1 MVAGTQK
8 LKGSQNKKTIKF
20 LTVSI
25 HSRVPKSMAQ
35 GALVQ
40 DGAVSCWPGSLR
52 DTIIFFPLSTS
63 FLLLIVAKALHRD
76 LIQILT
82 TLTE

>member
-1 MVAGTQK
+1 
-8 LKGSQNKKTIKF
+8 
-20 LTVSI
+20 
-25 HSRVPKSMAQ
+25 MAR

-40 DGAVSCWPGSLR
+40 GGVVSCWPGSLR

-63 FLLLIVAKALHRD
+63 FLLLSMAKAPHGD